1 MKPTNAVAGVKG
13 FVSISLE
20 SRFWAKVDRRGPDEC
35 WPWLAGSNRGYGI
48 ITDNNR
54 KRRATQI
61 SWEIHNGAPFPTGL
75 DACHSCDNPTC
86 VNPAHI
92 WPGTMR
98 DNILDAVKKGRINL
112 RALHSINHN
121 REKTHCHKGHPLSGA
136 NMKVMKNGSR
146 YCRECHKR
154 HARESRQ
161 RISERKARAALAGS
175 GEK

>member
-1 MKPTNAVAGVKG
+1 MKPANAVAGVKG

-35 WPWLAGSNRGYGI
+35 WPWLGSKICGYGI
-48 ITDNNR
+48 ISQNNR
-54 KRRATQI
+54 CRRASQI
-61 SWEIHNGAPFPTGL
+61 SWEIHNGAPFPSGKM
-75 DACHSCDNPTC
+75 ACHSCDNPEC
-86 VNPAHI
+86 VNPDHI

-98 DNILDAVKKGRINL
+98 DNMQDALKKGRL
-112 RALHSINHN
+112 DSTARFVINHN

-136 NMKVMKNGSR
+136 NMKIMKSGSR

-161 RISERKARAALAGS
+161 RIAERKAAAALAGS
-175 GEK
+175 GE